1 MGKGRKPAPA
11 QLTAQLLP
19 VLAKPLSAV
28 GIFVVIQGRDWGR
41 GEAVQLPTR
50 TSGSNALCDRSRRC
64 MTSRGEGNGLGGKA
78 WAVQAQMR
86 ERKGRE
92 RDACPGV
99 PQGGDYS
106 SK

>member
-1 MGKGRKPAPA
+1 
-11 QLTAQLLP
+11 
-19 VLAKPLSAV
+19 
-28 GIFVVIQGRDWGR
+28 
-41 GEAVQLPTR
+41 
-50 TSGSNALCDRSRRC
+50 
-64 MTSRGEGNGLGGKA
+64 MTSWGEWGGLGGGKA